1 MAMRARSALL
11 SVLAATVTVSACSGP
26 GPAVRGK
33 LRPAPAASPHVV
45 GCDQI
50 IEQDSTPGGKVVLGV
65 LAVPPAHVEAGAPT
79 GTLPWA
85 YFSK

>member
-1 MAMRARSALL
+1 MRPLSALL
-11 SVLAATVTVSACSGP
+11 WVLAAIVTMTACSGP
-26 GPAVRGK
+26 GPDARGK
-33 LRPAPAASPHVV
+33 PRPTPVAATRTV

-50 IEQDSTPGGKVVLGV
+50 IQQVNAPGVGGKAVLGV
-65 LAVPPAHVEAGAPT
+65 LAVPPAQVEAGAPT